1 MSQVRDE
8 AARASGSSR
17 PRNYVC
23 PMHPE
28 VVSNTADKCPKCG
41 MKLVA
46 ANLVGQTPR
55 HHDITNTPS
64 MTTTTV
70 TTAKATPTRR
80 LKGSNGKTTCS
91 RSTG

>member
-1 MSQVRDE
+1 MSQVRNE

-17 PRNYVC
+17 HAIRL

-46 ANLVGQTPR
+46 ANLVGQNADHAHHEHAEHDHDHSHHGEGHAHETPQGIEWE
-55 HHDITNTPS
+55 DD
-64 MTTTTV
+64 MLEV
-70 TTAKATPTRR
+70 
-80 LKGSNGKTTCS
+80 NG
-91 RSTG
+91 